1 MICFFCTIF
10 LLNACWYLNSVLFTI
25 KFVLLRFGLI
35 QNVVCDRKC
44 TRKKDSLI
52 KGTTGIKQHIQNTNI
67 RNYLCRHV
75 LHCMKDW
82 GRDRI
87 LVGFTTTY
95 AISAYHHW
103 YCELESRSGWGVHY
117 VIKFVCDLQQD
128 GGFLWILVFP
138 PPIKLTA
145 TIQLKYC
152 LRILLKVA
160 LNTIKP
166 NKSKPILWDH
176 STVATQTYTF
186 SSYLFTWYKVLHL
199 LLIY

>member
-67 RNYLCRHV
+67 RNYLCKHL
-75 LHCMKDW
+75 LHCMQDW
-82 GRDRI
+82 NEFYSRDCRGRDGM
-87 LVGFTTTY
+87 LAGFTTTY

-103 YCELESRSGWGVHY
+103 CCELESRSGGGVLY
-117 VIKFVCDLQQD
+117 VIKFVCNLQQD

-138 PPIKLTA
+138 PPIKQTA
-145 TIQLKYC
+145 MIQLKYC
-152 LRILLKVA
+152 
-160 LNTIKP
+160 
-166 NKSKPILWDH
+166 W
-176 STVATQTYTF
+176 
-186 SSYLFTWYKVLHL
+186 
-199 LLIY
+199 